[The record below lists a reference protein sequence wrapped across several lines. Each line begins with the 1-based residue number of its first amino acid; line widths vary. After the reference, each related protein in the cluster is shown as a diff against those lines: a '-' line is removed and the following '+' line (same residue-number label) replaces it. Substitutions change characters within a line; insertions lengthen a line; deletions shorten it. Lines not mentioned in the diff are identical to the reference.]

1 MGIAQAIGDGTMRW
15 QSMLVPAALVALL
28 ACGNDGTTPRTVTEV
43 SIPSGTRLFINQEVQ
58 LRVSPRDQKGRVM
71 YAVGCSW
78 SGSDPTVVAVAEN
91 GTITGIS
98 AGSATVTATCD
109 GVRGSALVEVR
120 GLILEEVNSGPGE
133 LRGLWGI
140 SETDVF
146 AVGGEG
152 GCWDV
157 NLCFGYGIILH
168 YGGTS
173 WDTMSASEETEVLT
187 GVWGSSASDVFAVG
201 EGGTILHYDGATWTM
216 TLEGKSLNDIWG
228 SSAEDVF
235 AAGEGILHFDGE
247 TWSAVP
253 VPEGSPPLTG
263 VWGSSSTDVFAVG
276 FFGTILHYDGL
287 AWTRM
292 PATFTEENLLDVWG
306 TSGENVFAVGE
317 GGTVLHFDGLEWVK
331 MSVPATDDLT
341 GIWGLSANDV
351 YVVGT
356 SLPLPRALR
365 SSILHYDGTGWRV
378 VESEIQN
385 SLFGLWGTAEGV
397 FFAGAGPTVL
407 RLKQ

>member
-1 MGIAQAIGDGTMRW
+1 MRW
-15 QSMLVPAALVALL
+15 KDMIVLAALVALL
-28 ACGNDGTTPRTVTEV
+28 ACEDDGTMHRRVTEV
-43 SIPSGTRLFINQEVQ
+43 SIPSGIRLFINQEVQ
-58 LRVSPRDQKGRVM
+58 LRASPRDQKGSVM

-98 AGSATVTATCD
+98 AGSAEVTATCE
-109 GVRGSALVEVR
+109 GVPGSALVEVR
-120 GLILEEVNSGPGE
+120 DLILEQVNSGPGE
-133 LRGLWGI
+133 LHGLWGI
-140 SETDVF
+140 SGTDVF

-157 NLCFGYGIILH
+157 NVCFGYGIILH

-173 WDTMSASEETEVLT
+173 WDTVSVPEEVELLT

-201 EGGTILHYDGATWTM
+201 EEGTVLHYDGATWTM
-216 TLEGKSLNDIWG
+216 TLEGKTLNDIWG
-228 SSAEDVF
+228 NSAEDVF
-235 AAGEGILHFDGE
+235 ATGEGILHYDGQ

-253 VPEGSPPLTG
+253 VHEGSPPLNG
-263 VWGSSSTDVFAVG
+263 VWGSSGSDVFAVG
-276 FFGTILHYDGL
+276 LFGTILHYDGL

-292 PATFTEENLLDVWG
+292 PVTFNEENLLDVWG
-306 TSGENVFAVGE
+306 TSRDNVFAVGE
-317 GGTVLHFDGLEWVK
+317 GGTVLHYDGLEWVK
-331 MSVPATDDLT
+331 MPVPATDNLT
-341 GIWGLSANDV
+341 GIWGPSASDV

-356 SLPLPRALR
+356 SLPFPRILR
-365 SSILHYDGTGWRV
+365 SSILHYDGTGWGV
-378 VESEIQN
+378 VESEIRD
-385 SLFGLWGTAEGV
+385 SLFGLWGTTEGV